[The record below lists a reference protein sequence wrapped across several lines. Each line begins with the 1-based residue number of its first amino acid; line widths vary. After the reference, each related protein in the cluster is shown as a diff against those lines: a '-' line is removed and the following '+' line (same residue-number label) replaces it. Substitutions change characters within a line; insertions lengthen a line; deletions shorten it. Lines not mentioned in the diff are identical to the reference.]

1 MAMKSPLFEL
11 TKSSGA
17 TFEQSGEWELPHFYS
32 GIAEEYES
40 ALAGVVIRDV
50 SPSCRLRFSGEDHL
64 DFLHRM
70 TTNGFLETPPGTGF
84 RAVFT
89 DNRGRIL
96 EVGTFYREEDR
107 TLAVLSPG
115 ASQRIQEWLDRYIF
129 AEKIEMKDLTEDTG
143 MIDVLGSGTIE
154 LAREKLSVELA
165 ALAAH
170 DQAVIDPSGLA
181 AARIDMGTWIGLR
194 VWGSVADVETVWH
207 SVLEGGGTPCG
218 EEAFSILRIEA
229 GFPLQHRELSEDYN
243 PWEAGLADAIHM
255 DKGCYIGQEVVAR
268 LDTYD
273 KVKQHLSGLRLAPGE
288 LPEPGS
294 ALTAGPRQV
303 GTITSTA
310 VSPRFGNIALGY
322 VRKTHCEAETELEYL
337 AAGNQGKARVAAL
350 PFS

>member
-1 MAMKSPLFEL
+1 MAMKSSLFEL

-17 TFEQSGEWELPHFYS
+17 TFANSGEWEQPRFYS
-32 GIAEEYES
+32 GIAKEYES

-50 SPSCRLRFSGEDHL
+50 SASSRLRFSGEDHL

-70 TTNGFLETPPGTGF
+70 TTNGFLETVPGTGL

-89 DNRGRIL
+89 DNRGRIIEL
-96 EVGTFYREEDR
+96 GTFYREHDG

-129 AEKIEMKDLTEDTG
+129 AEKIEMKDLTEDTA
-143 MIDVLGSGTIE
+143 MVDVVGGGALE
-154 LAREKLSVELA
+154 LAREKLSVELTT
-165 ALAAH
+165 LAAH
-170 DQAVIDPSGLA
+170 EQVVVSPSGLA
-181 AARIDMGTWIGLR
+181 ASRIDMGTWIGLR
-194 VWGSVADVETVWH
+194 IWGRVADVETVWR
-207 SVLEGGGTPCG
+207 SVVEGGATPCG
-218 EEAFSILRIEA
+218 EEAFSIHRIEA
-229 GFPLQHRELSEDYN
+229 GIPLQHHELNEDYN

-255 DKGCYIGQEVVAR
+255 NKGCYIGQEVVAR

-288 LPEPGS
+288 LPELGTP
-294 ALTAGPRQV
+294 LTAGTRQV
-303 GTITSTA
+303 GTITSAA

-322 VRKTHCEAETELEYL
+322 VRNAHSAVQNELEYF
-337 AAGNQGKARVAAL
+337 ASGNERIARVTAL